1 MIDLLDMVSLLFQVP
16 NPRVGGNSVLDNPH
30 AASGPIVGPT

>member
-1 MIDLLDMVSLLFQVP
+1 MVYLIFQLP
-16 NPRVGGNSVLDNPH
+16 NPRVGGNRLLDNPR